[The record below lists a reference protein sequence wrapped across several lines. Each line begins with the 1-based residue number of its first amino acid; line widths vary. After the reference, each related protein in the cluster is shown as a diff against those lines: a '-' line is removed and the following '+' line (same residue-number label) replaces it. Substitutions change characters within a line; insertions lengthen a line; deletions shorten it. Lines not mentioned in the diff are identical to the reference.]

1 MTLKPSAG
9 SWSLAESNRTRCWL
23 LPEEEEVILEFALEN
38 ASRGW
43 PLSKERIKAHVD
55 KIYRARLGRA
65 FPEKGLGMN
74 WVDRFLKRH
83 ENHIRV
89 EVGCFKPV

>member
-1 MTLKPSAG
+1 MRQFEQGPKVHTDISMGPDDLKAFG
-9 SWSLAESNRTRCWL
+9 RVTQSLAESNRTRCWL

-55 KIYRARLGRA
+55 KIY
-65 FPEKGLGMN
+65 
-74 WVDRFLKRH
+74 
-83 ENHIRV
+83 
-89 EVGCFKPV
+89 